1 MKKIDFNELSRLIS
15 NIDYLNSDSY
25 PIVFSIINK
34 ETDNIETFEAGIG
47 NWEGAENDIIIDTLI
62 DKAFGTQ
69 RELQYIARID
79 NMGEDTETICYLDL
93 QDPDCIEASDIDD
106 MLKEKCYL
114 SEYNLGKLIVLH
126 QINSFSGIEESIF
139 DYQLSGLVVND
150 LKKLANWG

>member
-25 PIVFSIINK
+25 PIIFSIINK

-47 NWEGAENDIIIDTLI
+47 NWEGADNDIIIDTLI

-93 QDPDCIEASDIDD
+93 QDSDCIEANEIDD
-106 MLKEKCYL
+106 MLKEKCHL
-114 SEYNLGKLIVLH
+114 SEYNLGKLIIILH
-126 QINSFSGIEESIF
+126 QTNSFNGIEESIF
-139 DYQLSGLVVND
+139 DHQLSELVVDD
-150 LKKLANWG
+150 LKKLSN